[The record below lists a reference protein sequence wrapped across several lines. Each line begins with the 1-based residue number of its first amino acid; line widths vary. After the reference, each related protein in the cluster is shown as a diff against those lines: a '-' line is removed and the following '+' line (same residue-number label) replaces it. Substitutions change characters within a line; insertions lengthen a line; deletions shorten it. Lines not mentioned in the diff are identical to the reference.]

1 MNMPFPVTIKQ
12 RAATP
17 AAALYGFNPSDMA
30 MGLSDTKEVRPYRL
44 WETNVGTVFACVK
57 KISNG
62 LIGLGWELY
71 DKRTDE
77 RINNM
82 EKHPAYVVLMNPN
95 RIFSEDR
102 LFKSNQTYVEIGGNA
117 YWLKVKNDSGIV
129 KMIWPLHPRYMRVVP
144 SETEIIGGYKF
155 DRNGKRVPLKAE
167 DIVHFK
173 GEINT
178 EDPFYGM
185 GTVEAA
191 RYEIDSEKYLIEYEK
206 NLYKNKGFIAGVLTH
221 ERPITLTDRNVIVK
235 EMKRLFGGLRNVA
248 KLLVLGKGAKYQP
261 IALSPVDADFV
272 NTKGMTKADI
282 WGMFGLSEFDMGQT
296 KGTSRANAD
305 ANEYMFSKYVL
316 LPKARSQAETITQF
330 YCSEW
335 DENLAFRFINVIP
348 RDKDFDLTIRDS
360 DLEHYVISINE
371 VREARGDEKSS
382 WGDVPIASMTM
393 GPLFVGG
400 GSGNDN
406 QKALAVREAENMRE
420 IQWKRYYYAGMQ
432 PIEQRLAEETRKEFR
447 RQGKEVLA
455 KVEDLFGKGANIK
468 PIVASFMPDV
478 KDIKVSASALEI
490 WGTQEKDIQ
499 VIQWGMAIKAVADI
513 VMFDLEKARE
523 NVAETVEI
531 HTKAS
536 VIEMANVVQ
545 EQIGDAALI
554 EGITPPMSQ
563 YLQEQAMKSSL
574 IINETTEQQLRD
586 TLMKGVDLGE
596 TPTELRERVSHVFD
610 DVGNSRAMNI
620 ARTEVTTSSN
630 WSAEQ
635 YYRDS
640 GVVIGSE
647 WLTAIDGRER
657 ESHAAVNGI
666 RIPLGE
672 TFNVGGHS
680 ARYPGDT
687 NLPVEERANCRC
699 TKVPI
704 LVGEEI

>member
-12 RAATP
+12 RVAATP
-17 AAALYGFNPSDMA
+17 AAALFGFNPSDMA
-30 MGLSDTKEVRPYRL
+30 MGLSDTKEVRPYKL
-44 WETNVGTVFACVK
+44 WETNVGTVFSCIK
-57 KISNG
+57 KISNA
-62 LIGLGWELY
+62 LIGLEWELY

-82 EKHPAYVVLMNPN
+82 EKHPAYIVLMNPN

-117 YWLKVKNDSGIV
+117 YWLKVKNDSGII
-129 KMIWPLHPRYMRVVP
+129 KMIWPLHPRYIRVVP
-144 SETEIIGGYKF
+144 SVTEIIGGYKF
-155 DRNGKRVPLKAE
+155 ERNGKRVELKAE

-191 RYEIDSEKYLIEYEK
+191 RYEIDSLKYLIEYEK

-221 ERPITLTDRNVIVK
+221 ERSITPVDRNVIIK

-272 NTKGMTKADI
+272 NTKGMTKEDI

-296 KGTSRANAD
+296 KGTSRANAE
-305 ANEYMFSKYVL
+305 ANEYMFSKYVI

-330 YCSEW
+330 YCSEF

-348 RDKDFDLTIRDS
+348 RDKEFDLTLQES
-360 DLEHYVISINE
+360 DLEHFVQSVDE
-371 VREARGDEKSS
+371 VRIARGKEASG
-382 WGDVPIASMTM
+382 WGKVPIASMTM
-393 GPLFVGG
+393 GPLFIG
-400 GSGNDN
+400 GSNNSDS
-406 QKALAVREAENMRE
+406 QKALAHKEAENMRE
-420 IQWKRYYYAGMQ
+420 IQWKRYYYAGME

-455 KVEDLFGKGANIK
+455 NVEDLFGKNANIK
-468 PIVASFMPDV
+468 PIIASLD
-478 KDIKVSASALEI
+478 
-490 WGTQEKDIQ
+490 T
-499 VIQWGMAIKAVADI
+499 KAVADV

-523 NVAETVEI
+523 NIAETVEI

-586 TLMKGVDLGE
+586 TLIKGVDLGE
-596 TPTELRERVSHVFD
+596 TPTELRERVRHVFD

-630 WSAEQ
+630 WGAEQ